1 MANCER
7 HNQMVSIIYWH
18 HCGEEINMSLSMLT
32 QVQLNKG
39 PWLIP
44 FLTQIREIFWVE
56 YDSSQTWNKVIR
68 DSWPYNSKNIPV
80 KKNEVVAN

>member
-1 MANCER
+1 MVYLLKMVDLSMANCER

-39 PWLIP
+39 P
-44 FLTQIREIFWVE
+44 
-56 YDSSQTWNKVIR
+56 
-68 DSWPYNSKNIPV
+68 
-80 KKNEVVAN
+80 